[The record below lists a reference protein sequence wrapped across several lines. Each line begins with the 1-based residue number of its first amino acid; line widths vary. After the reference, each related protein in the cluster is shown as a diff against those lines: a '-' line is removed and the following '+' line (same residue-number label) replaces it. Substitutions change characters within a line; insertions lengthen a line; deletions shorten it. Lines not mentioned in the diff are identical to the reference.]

1 MSTQENGPR
10 PPRADWVRPVVLA
23 ASCLVL
29 GFVAGWALRGGED
42 SPIIIPAAASDPTP
56 TVTVGTP
63 QPAPETTTDTQ
74 TGTGTLD
81 DTPTDTTATGP
92 STATVTEPPAPEPTL
107 PEPSAIQAAV
117 LNGSGVTGLAGQTA
131 TKMEGLGYTGV
142 TPGNTAA
149 QTGPT
154 IVYFRSGGENAGLR
168 VAQDLGYGRAQVKA
182 LTDAALVAEAPATA
196 QVIVVLGP
204 G

>member
-1 MSTQENGPR
+1 MSTQENGP
-10 PPRADWVRPVVLA
+10 PSPRADWVRPLVLA
-23 ASCLVL
+23 VSCLIL

-42 SPIIIPAAASDPTP
+42 SPIIIPAAASEPTP
-56 TVTVGTP
+56 TVTVETP
-63 QPAPETTTDTQ
+63 QPPPETTTDTQ
-74 TGTGTLD
+74 TSTDPFGEDTTG
-81 DTPTDTTATGP
+81 TTATGP
-92 STATVTEPPAPEPTL
+92 STTTVTEPPAPEPTL

-131 TKMEGLGYTGV
+131 TKLEGLGYTGV

-154 IVYFRSGGENAGLR
+154 IVYFRPGGENAALK

-182 LTDAALVAEAPATA
+182 LTDPALATEAPATA

>member
-1 MSTQENGPR
+1 L
-10 PPRADWVRPVVLA
+10 VLA
-23 ASCLVL
+23 VSCLVL

-42 SPIIIPAAASDPTP
+42 SPIIIPAAASEPTP
-56 TVTVGTP
+56 TATVEAP
-63 QPAPETTTDTQ
+63 QPAPPPAASTDIETTSA
-74 TGTGTLD
+74 
-81 DTPTDTTATGP
+81 TDTTATGP
-92 STATVTEPPAPEPTL
+92 STVTETEPPAPEPTL

-117 LNGSGVTGLAGQTA
+117 LNGSGVTGLAGETT

-154 IVYFRSGGENAGLR
+154 IVYFRPGGDNAAR
-168 VAQDLGYGRAQVKA
+168 KVAQDLGYGLAQVKP
-182 LTDAALVAEAPATA
+182 LTNAALVAEAPATA